1 MEFDYEASDASEVQ
15 QQEQTVS
22 AENVKDFEEAEE
34 GWDFFSEKTESQ
46 PIEPLPEFTTSE
58 QTSSEKLNGD
68 EALEFASVDTSAD
81 EAVAEE
87 PFEIKQDEGYII
99 VPTCLRHRGIVD
111 FLQSFLL

>member
-15 QQEQTVS
+15 QQEQTVG

-34 GWDFFSEKTESQ
+34 GWDFFSEKTETQ
-46 PIEPLPEFTTSE
+46 PIEPLPEFKTSE

-87 PFEIKQDEGYII
+87 PFEIKQDEGITSKKATKI
-99 VPTCLRHRGIVD
+99 SDWLIPKVT
-111 FLQSFLL
+111 